1 MIKDLREQLS
11 SLKNEHELLKSVVE
25 NQEQYTRRNC
35 LLVHGIPEEQRE
47 STDSIVLNAINEH
60 LEEGLTEV
68 DIERTH
74 RIHCTKN
81 SILQVLEYHRKL
93 NKSSKYYLYINFLA
107 KKRPCFPSPKS
118 TKEELFSN
126 Q

>member
-68 DIERTH
+68 EIECTH
-74 RIHCTKN
+74 R
-81 SILQVLEYHRKL
+81 LRKPEQ
-93 NKSSKYYLYINFLA
+93 N
-107 KKRPCFPSPKS
+107 KKRRRPIILKFVRYTCRRRIFLK
-118 TKEELFSN
+118 
-126 Q
+126 